1 MPEPESPVI
10 ADELVPRQADGDVL
24 EVVLPGAVNDEFL
37 LRHNLRVYAS
47 DQTGTC
53 VRSSAGLPSRRP
65 ERHTSVRTVAALLVS
80 VAFALQ
86 AAVATATARRRTA
99 LRRRTFSI
107 SESDFTLTPS
117 TVTVDAPGTYTFEAM
132 NDGGVDHALEIEGN
146 GIEEEDGHDR
156 PGESASVT
164 VDLEAGTYEMY
175 CPISNHRDLG
185 MSGEITVSG

>member
-1 MPEPESPVI
+1 
-10 ADELVPRQADGDVL
+10 
-24 EVVLPGAVNDEFL
+24 
-37 LRHNLRVYAS
+37 
-47 DQTGTC
+47 
-53 VRSSAGLPSRRP
+53 
-65 ERHTSVRTVAALLVS
+65 VRTVAALLVS
-80 VAFALQ
+80 VVFALAGCGGDGDGETTNGTSSQ
-86 AAVATATARRRTA
+86 T
-99 LRRRTFSI
+99 LSI

-146 GIEEEDGHDR
+146 GIEERTDTIA
-156 PGESASVT
+156 PGESASVN